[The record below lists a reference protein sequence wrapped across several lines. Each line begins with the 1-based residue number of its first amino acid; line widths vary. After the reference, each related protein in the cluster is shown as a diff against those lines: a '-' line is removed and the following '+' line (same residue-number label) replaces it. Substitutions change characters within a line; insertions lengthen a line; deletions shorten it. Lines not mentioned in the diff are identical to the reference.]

1 MTEPRRMRLDPVDI
15 KLLILYL
22 LKQAERP
29 LSATE
34 ITDFVLA
41 DSLLDFFET
50 HHYIGALLE
59 EKQIEET
66 TLNTYQ
72 LTESGEQAIVFFEN
86 RLPFTVLEKIQHK
99 MKIHKKEE
107 LMEQLVTADYIPL
120 SGEEFQ
126 IHLTMRE
133 TKETVPFEIKFT
145 VTGKETAKQICNA
158 WKEDY
163 GTLYTQL
170 TDLFSRL

>member
-1 MTEPRRMRLDPVDI
+1 MPETRRMRLDPVDI

-50 HHYIGALLE
+50 HHYISALLD

-66 TLNTYQ
+66 APNTYQ
-72 LTESGEQAIVFFEN
+72 LTESGAQAIAFFEN
-86 RLPFTVLEKIQHK
+86 RLPYTILEKIQLK
-99 MKIHKKEE
+99 MKANQKQE
-107 LMEQLVTADYIPL
+107 LLEQLVSADYIPL
-120 SGEEFQ
+120 NDDEFQ
-126 IHLTMRE
+126 IHLTMQE
-133 TKETVPFEIKFT
+133 AKDTVPFEIKFI
-145 VTGKETAKQICNA
+145 VNGKETAKNICNR
-158 WKEDY
+158 WKTDY
-163 GTLYTQL
+163 ASLYIEL
-170 TDLFSRL
+170 TNLFSQL